1 MGEVEHTRDTLD
13 FLAERLEATAKDTA
27 DKLTLATA
35 RKCGEHQMRRLAR
48 AFINAH
54 HALED
59 AYENLMEET
68 NNDKLHKPR
77 CDCHT

>member
-1 MGEVEHTRDTLD
+1 MGEVEHTKDTLD
-13 FLAERLEATAKDTA
+13 FLAERLEATVKVTA
-27 DKLTLATA
+27 DKLTLAAA
-35 RKCGEHQMRRLAR
+35 RQCGEHQMRRLAK

-68 NNDKLHKPR
+68 DKLQKPR
-77 CDCHT
+77 CKCHT